1 MMKPTP
7 NLDRATPGSGGRYF
21 GVYTGTVK
29 DNQDPQ
35 GQGRVAVT
43 VAALEGKPA
52 REPVWARVA
61 VAFAGNERGMWMLPD
76 VGDEVL
82 VAFEAGDP
90 GRPIVV
96 GGLWGGDDR
105 APETM
110 DPQNSRK
117 SIVTRSGLRVTLRDD
132 HVSIEI
138 RTPEGQSLV
147 LSDDTHA
154 VVIRDTSGSLI
165 RLAPDGVS
173 VSSPIRVQV
182 SAATLEIS
190 GGLIALNGGMVRAT
204 GTVQCD
210 TLIANSVV
218 ANSYTP
224 GAGNLW

>member
-96 GGLWGGDDR
+96 GSLWGGDDR
-105 APETM
+105 PPETM

-132 HVSIEI
+132 DVSIKI

-147 LSDDTHA
+147 LRDDSHA
-154 VVIRDTSGSLI
+154 VEIRDTSGNMI
-165 RLAPDGVS
+165 RLAPGGVS
-173 VSSPIRVQV
+173 VSSPVRVQV
-182 SAATLEIS
+182 SAATIEIS
-190 GGLIALNGGMVRAT
+190 GGLITLDGGMVRAT

-218 ANSYTP
+218 GNSYTP